1 MKLDDFTIIVLI
13 PFILLLVLIVGGLI
27 VEYKSL
33 EVRENACQQCCEEVK
48 R

>member
-1 MKLDDFTIIVLI
+1 MKLDIYMIGVIGLLIITFVI
-13 PFILLLVLIVGGLI
+13 TVGGMI
-27 VEYKSL
+27 INYKSL

>member
-1 MKLDDFTIIVLI
+1 MKLNSDIIIVLV
-13 PFILLLVLIVGGLI
+13 PFIGLLVLIVGGLV